1 MRKYLI
7 LFIFLIFANSL
18 FAQINNKIVIKI
30 ENQIITEFE
39 IRNKI
44 LSSLIISNEEIN
56 QNNIDKYKSAVL
68 DTLINNKLKKIEVDR
83 YKIKENNNKINSY
96 LRSISSDIP
105 SLKEKF
111 SNYDMDF
118 QIFVDEIS
126 TEIKWREMIFKI
138 YSKKIEI
145 DNNSIE
151 KEVEKIIQK
160 ESDIE
165 EFKISEIEIVKD
177 ENISLDQ
184 KVSEVIEQISLNG
197 FEEAA
202 LKYNSSYS
210 ASQKGDLGW
219 INANSLSKEI
229 YQIVKKLKI
238 NEVSSP
244 IQRQDSII
252 FLKLN
257 DKKVSKIDNL
267 NIDKIK
273 NKVINQK
280 KNEQFSLYSNSHL
293 SKLRNTSTIEYK

>member
-1 MRKYLI
+1 MK
-7 LFIFLIFANSL
+7 
-18 FAQINNKIVIKI
+18 
-30 ENQIITEFE
+30 
-39 IRNKI
+39 
-44 LSSLIISNEEIN
+44 LIII
-56 QNNIDKYKSAVL
+56 VL
-68 DTLINNKLKKIEVDR
+68 KKKLK
-83 YKIKENNNKINSY
+83 
-96 LRSISSDIP
+96 
-105 SLKEKF
+105 
-111 SNYDMDF
+111 NY
-118 QIFVDEIS
+118 S
-126 TEIKWREMIFKI
+126 
-138 YSKKIEI
+138 
-145 DNNSIE
+145 
-151 KEVEKIIQK
+151 K

-257 DKKVSKIDNL
+257 DKKFLK
-267 NIDKIK
+267 
-273 NKVINQK
+273 
-280 KNEQFSLYSNSHL
+280 
-293 SKLRNTSTIEYK
+293 